1 MYKSTA
7 LIKKMATIGNAA
19 DPKIIADGKIMA
31 DVKYPR
37 LGKNRWMVKSL
48 QALKS
53 LLLMKY
59 PRP

>member
-7 LIKKMATIGNAA
+7 LIEKMAAIGNAA

-31 DVKYPR
+31 DVKIPVAR
-37 LGKNRWMVKSL
+37 EKQTDGKSL

-53 LLLMKY
+53 PLLMKY